1 VSHNR
6 YPATFGS
13 SFIYRAAQGGIIH
26 EKNVCLSVRP
36 SVGVNCD
43 KTKDTSAHI
52 TYHMK
57 ERLHCFPTTRMVGG
71 GLPLVP
77 EILGQSA
84 KLPIFNRYSLVVP
97 QPHLAKKVQLSLIRS
112 PLRAFE

>member
-57 ERLHCFPTTRMVGG
+57 ERLGTVHYSDKRCSDT
-71 GLPLVP
+71 
-77 EILGQSA
+77 
-84 KLPIFNRYSLVVP
+84 RYSD
-97 QPHLAKKVQLSLIRS
+97 KRWY
-112 PLRAFE
+112 FNN